1 MTNPYALDQIE
12 AAPQV
17 GSNNPFALSAIEA
30 DQQTAVRGSLASS
43 MSANPDQAAR
53 ARSLAAE
60 TGLPAAAIERNLPE
74 VEHSTKLDAY
84 ARMIADKPVTR
95 QFLTQPEN
103 ARVAHDDVESM
114 SLIETLANSFRRG
127 VPGLQQG
134 LAATALRAN
143 AGQLEQFDAVAARI
157 DAGEKPASVRAAD
170 DPMGVAYMTPEQRN
184 RMRASISTPLAG
196 NIATVADTQ
205 QERQAIQQPG
215 VVGDVLD
222 AKTFGAAFSAFLTAP
237 VQFIASIGPESL
249 ISSAPGL
256 LAAIPAGIAAGP
268 GAAAAVMG
276 AGSFASDF
284 GSSIVEA
291 LTKSGVD
298 VADPTALAA
307 ATQNGPLMR
316 EVAAQ
321 AFAHASVVGSV
332 DGASGGLASKVVLPS
347 AVAARLATRPVA
359 RELTNAAIQVPAQG
373 ALGGVGEAGGQIA
386 AGQDIQ
392 PGSILAE
399 IVGEAFTAPA
409 EIGGIA
415 GRRVVERMQEA
426 RAAGAAAV
434 RVEEALK
441 VAEASKLRAR
451 DPAAFREFVD
461 QVADGGETPTEFY
474 IDPQT
479 LANTLNQSGVTMQE
493 LQALAPSLAEQMTPE
508 NFVPGADLRISV
520 AELLAAPAEITAPLV
535 DHLRESEG
543 AMTRAEAAQYL
554 SEKGAAIQQEVQAEL
569 GRQDGRAAYQAEVD
583 QVRDQ
588 FQAQLDAVGR
598 HAPAVNTAYATMLGN
613 FYAAQAR
620 RAGLTPQ
627 ELMQRYRL
635 GVTAQEGTGRQRLD
649 QSAPAGRTITAA
661 NFQAMPADARGAR
674 DLNAFSDMVTSEVT
688 AALSAG
694 QAVTL
699 YADGKPIPIVSVSA
713 GMMADA
719 TGQRWGTMA
728 LATGTDASNRVQI
741 DSPSISTAPASPAS
755 PGKPRS
761 GPRASLSFGE
771 DITATPSVIA
781 LLQGADLS
789 SFLHEAGHFFLE
801 VQADLAARIQG
812 KILDGDTVTDGE
824 RQIVADME
832 TVLASFGITG
842 TPDQSALTT
851 WLSTPLEQKREH
863 HETFARSFER
873 YAMEGKAPNQ
883 ALQEIFQRFRAWL
896 TQVYRTLKGLDV
908 ELDDDVRAVFDRM
921 LATDQAI
928 QEAQDARNM
937 GPLFSTPEQGGM
949 TPEEYAAYQAL
960 GQRATAEASEE
971 LDTRLLKDLK
981 WLRTARDKA
990 LKARQKEVAAL
1001 RSETMIEV
1009 RSEVMAEP
1017 VYRAWQFLTSKVS
1030 PAVSAAMKK
1039 TSARTLDPARDNLFT
1054 AISKLGG
1061 LNKAAVES
1069 QWGKQDKLEGG
1080 VFGMPLLRQEGLSI
1094 DAMAERL
1101 VEVGYLMPD
1110 EAGRA
1115 DLSVFEELFADQAR
1129 GVDRFSIQHD
1139 YAGEQ
1144 PTESLVDPDELRGK
1158 LNTADLKNRYGDA
1171 PDAVWR
1177 TLSARRMTNSTGLD
1191 ADVLAES
1198 FGFAS
1203 GDQLV
1208 QALAAAQPPAE
1219 AIDALTDQRMLERHG
1234 DIGSKAELDRAAD
1247 EAVHNQLRAR
1257 IIATEL
1263 KALEKASTRRES
1275 SDSLYGGGTVDVM
1288 AQAARN
1294 LAREA
1299 VGRVKLKDLRP
1310 KVYAAAEA
1318 RSAKLA
1324 QQSIGNVA
1332 EAAMHKRN
1340 QLINNFATAAAYD
1353 AQAEIAKADAFFKKV
1368 LAQPIATVAKSRDAG
1383 TVQAAR
1389 AILADFGIG
1398 AKGEPAAKYLQTLAA
1413 DDPGMYAVLRD
1424 RIEALTATAKPVKEM
1439 SVDEFRAL
1447 ADEIQGLWHQARRA
1461 REVEIDGE
1469 TLDIEKVKLEL
1480 VQTLTARGV
1489 PAVAPGEGRAVTES
1503 ERRLTKLQTARA
1515 ALRRVEAWVQARDG
1529 AAGIGPF
1536 RQYIW
1541 QPIKEA
1547 ADAYR
1552 ADKAVYIRRYKEL
1565 LEGLS
1570 LGKARIEA
1578 PELGYVFGY
1587 SRGGSGKAEILHA
1600 ILHTGN
1606 ASNLRKLLLGR
1617 GWATQNEVTGE
1628 LDTGRWDA
1636 FVRRMIAEGVLGKKE
1651 FDFAQGVWDLLEGTK
1666 ALAQR
1671 THRDVFG
1678 SYFDEVTADGFTNE
1692 FGVYRGGY
1700 VPAMMDAEVVKDA
1713 ATRALQEDE
1722 QQTMA
1727 YAFPSTQKG
1736 FTKSRVENNKP
1747 LLLDLRTLGSHID
1760 KVLLFS
1766 HMERPVRDVRRVLG
1780 SRDVSELLH
1789 RVDPTAYDGLLT
1801 PWLNRAARQVVETR
1815 IPGDNGLLRT
1825 FSKMRQRA
1833 GLAAMFG
1840 NLSNAAQQ
1848 ITGFSL
1854 ALLKVKPRHLGHGLV
1869 TYLMAPRHTARAV
1882 AEASPYMAARMDNEV
1897 QVMTD
1902 AIDEILLNP
1911 NLYEKTQQWVAKHGY
1926 FLQAAVDNV
1935 MGPIIWTGAYNQAL
1949 EDGRST
1955 TDARRLADS
1964 AVRETQGSTLP
1975 EDVSR
1980 METGNTFVRMFTQ
1993 FAGYFNMQANLLGT
2007 EFVNMMQEL
2016 GMRKRAGKGL
2026 YIFTLG
2032 FLVPAMAA
2040 ELIALG
2046 FKGGPEDDDQ
2056 DGEIWDD
2063 WLMAVGVRAP
2073 VKGVFAMVPGLGQV
2087 MTAGLNSLNDK
2098 PYDDRISVSPAIS
2111 MLESA
2116 IGVPTQVYKAIAA
2129 DGEVNGRKL
2138 VRDLATLISMTTGI
2152 PATLVARPAGYALGM
2167 AQDRIE
2173 PTSAPDAVRGMLT
2186 GTPSPESKK

>member
-1 MTNPYALDQIE
+1 MTNPYALDQIDA
-12 AAPQV
+12 AAPV
-17 GSNNPFALSAIEA
+17 SNNPFALTTIEA
-30 DQQTAVRGSLASS
+30 DQQTALRGSLASS
-43 MSANPDQAAR
+43 MTANPDQAAR
-53 ARSLAAE
+53 ARSLATQ

-74 VEHSTKLDAY
+74 VEQTTKLDAY
-84 ARMIADKPVTR
+84 SRMIADKPVTR

-134 LAATALRAN
+134 IAATALRAN
-143 AGQLEQFDAVAARI
+143 AGQLDQFDAIAARI
-157 DAGEKPASVRAAD
+157 DAGEKPTSIRAAD
-170 DPMGVAYMTPEQRN
+170 DPMGVAYMSQEQRT
-184 RMRASISTPLAG
+184 RMRANISTPLAG
-196 NIATVADTQ
+196 NIATIASTQ
-205 QERQAIQQPG
+205 KERLAIPQPG
-215 VVGDVLD
+215 VVGAVLE
-222 AKTFGAAFSAFLTAP
+222 AKTFGAAFDAFMTAP
-237 VQFIASIGPESL
+237 VQFISSIGPESL

-256 LAAIPAGIAAGP
+256 LAAIPAGIVAGP

-276 AGSFASDF
+276 AGSFATDY

-291 LTKSGVD
+291 LTNAGVD
-298 VADPTALAA
+298 VSNPTTLAA
-307 ATQNGPLMR
+307 ATQNAPLMR

-332 DGASGGLASKVVLPS
+332 DGASGGLASKVMLPK
-347 AVAARLATRPVA
+347 VMAARLATRPVA
-359 RELTNAAIQVPAQG
+359 RELTNAALQVPAQG
-373 ALGGVGEAGGQIA
+373 ALGGIGEAGGELA
-386 AGQDIQ
+386 AGQDLQ
-392 PGSILAE
+392 PGNILAE

-409 EIGGIA
+409 EVGGIA

-426 RAAGAAAV
+426 RAAGAAAA
-434 RVEEALK
+434 RVEEAVK

-461 QVADGGETPTEFY
+461 QVADGGRSPSEFY

-479 LANTLNQSGVTMQE
+479 LANTLNQSGTTMAE
-493 LQALAPSLAEQMTPE
+493 LQALAPSLAAQMTPE

-520 AELLAAPAEITAPLV
+520 AELMAAPSEITAPLI
-535 DHLRESEG
+535 DHLRETEG
-543 AMTRAEAAQYL
+543 GMTRAEATQYL
-554 SEKGAAIQQEVQAEL
+554 NEKGAAIQQEVQTEL
-569 GRQDGRAAYQAEVD
+569 SRQYVRSAHQAEVD
-583 QVRDQ
+583 TARDY
-588 FQAQLDAVGR
+588 FQAQLDSAGR

-613 FYAAQAR
+613 FYATQAE
-620 RAGLTPQ
+620 RAGMTTQ

-635 GVTAQEGTGRQRLD
+635 NVTSEVATGRQRLD
-649 QSAPAGRTITAA
+649 QSAPSGRTITAA
-661 NFQAMPADARGAR
+661 DFQAMPADARGAR
-674 DLNAFSDMVTSEVT
+674 DLNAFSQMVTGEVA
-688 AALSAG
+688 AALHAG
-694 QAVTL
+694 QSVTL
-699 YADGKPIPIVSVSA
+699 YADGKPISIVAVDA

-719 TGQRWGTMA
+719 SGQRWGTMA
-728 LATGTDASNRVQI
+728 LATGGDSSNRVQI
-741 DSPSISTAPASPAS
+741 ESQAASTTSAFPAPTRTA
-755 PGKPRS
+755 G
-761 GPRASLSFGE
+761 GPRAALTFGD
-771 DITATPSVIA
+771 DIAASPSVIA

-789 SFLHEAGHFFLE
+789 SFLHESGHFYLE

-824 RQIVADME
+824 RQIVADMD

-842 TPDQSALTT
+842 MPDQSALTT
-851 WLSTPLEQKREH
+851 WLSMSLEEKREH

-873 YAMEGKAPNQ
+873 YAMEGNAPSQ
-883 ALQEIFQRFRAWL
+883 ALQEIFQRFRAWMI
-896 TQVYRTLKGLDV
+896 QVYRTLKGLNVD
-908 ELDDDVRAVFDRM
+908 LSNDVRAVFDRM
-921 LATDQAI
+921 LATDDAI
-928 QEAQDARNM
+928 QAAQDARDM
-937 GPLFSTPEQGGM
+937 GPLFSTAEQGGM
-949 TPEEYAAYQAL
+949 TPAEYAAYQAL

-971 LDTRLLKDLK
+971 LDGRLLQDMK
-981 WLRTARDKA
+981 WLRAARDKA
-990 LKARQKEVAAL
+990 LRARQKEVAAL

-1009 RSEVMAEP
+1009 RGEVMAEP
-1017 VYRAWQFLTSKVS
+1017 VYRAWQFLTSKIS
-1030 PAVSAAMKK
+1030 PAVSSTLKK
-1039 TSARTLDPARDNLFT
+1039 TGARTLNPAVDNLFT
-1054 AISKLGG
+1054 AVAKLGG
-1061 LNKAAVES
+1061 LNKVAVES
-1069 QWGKQDKLEGG
+1069 QWGVQDKVESG
-1080 VFGMPLLRQEGLSI
+1080 VFGMPLLRKEGLSI

-1110 EAGRA
+1110 EDGKA

-1129 GVDRFSIQHD
+1129 GVDRFSVQHD

-1158 LNTADLKNRYGDA
+1158 LNTDDLKNRYGDA

-1177 TLSARRMTNSTGLD
+1177 TLSARRMTNTEGLD

-1208 QALAAAQPPAE
+1208 QALAAAQPPAQ

-1234 DIGSKAELDRAAD
+1234 DIASKAELDRAAD

-1257 IIATEL
+1257 VIATEL
-1263 KALEKASTRRES
+1263 KALEKATTRRDS

-1294 LAREA
+1294 FAREA
-1299 VGRVKLKDLRP
+1299 VGRVKLQDLRP

-1324 QQSIGNVA
+1324 QQSLGNLT

-1340 QLINNFATAAAYD
+1340 QLVNNYATRAAYD

-1368 LAQPIATVAKSRDAG
+1368 LAQPIATVAKTRDVG

-1389 AILADFGIG
+1389 AILAEFGIG
-1398 AKGEPAAKYLQTLAA
+1398 TKGERAAKYLETMAA
-1413 DDPGMYAVLRD
+1413 DDPGMHAVLRD
-1424 RIEALTATAKPVKEM
+1424 KIEALTATAKPVKEM

-1447 ADEIQGLWHQARRA
+1447 ADEIEGLWHQARRA
-1461 REVEIDGE
+1461 REVEIDGQM
-1469 TLDIEKVKLEL
+1469 LDVEMVKGEL
-1480 VQTLTARGV
+1480 VQTLTARGI
-1489 PAVAPGEGRAVTES
+1489 PDVAPGEGRAVTES

-1529 AAGIGPF
+1529 AEGIGPF
-1536 RQYIW
+1536 RRYIW

-1565 LEGLS
+1565 LEGLN
-1570 LGKARIEA
+1570 LGKSRVDA

-1600 ILHTGN
+1600 LLHTGN

-1617 GWATQNEVTGE
+1617 GWATQNEITGE

-1678 SYFDEVTADGFTNE
+1678 AYFDEVTADGFANE
-1692 FGVYRGGY
+1692 FGTYRGGY
-1700 VPAMMDAEVVKDA
+1700 VPAMMDTEVVKDA

-1747 LLLDLRTLGSHID
+1747 LLLDLRTLGGHID

-1766 HMERPVRDVRRVLG
+1766 HMESPVRDVRKVLA
-1780 SRDVSELLH
+1780 SREVSELLH
-1789 RVDPTAYDGLLT
+1789 RADPTAFDGLLT
-1801 PWLNRAARQVVETR
+1801 PWLNRAARQTVETR

-1840 NLSNAAQQ
+1840 NISNSAQQ

-1869 TYLMAPRHTARAV
+1869 TYLMAPRQTARAV
-1882 AEASPYMAARMDNEV
+1882 AEASQYMANRMDNEV

-1926 FLQAAVDNV
+1926 FMQAAVDNV

-2016 GMRKRAGKGL
+2016 GMRKRVGKGL

-2032 FLVPAMAA
+2032 YLVPAMAA
-2040 ELIALG
+2040 EAIALG
-2046 FKGGPEDDDQ
+2046 FKGGPDDEDK
-2056 DGEIWDD
+2056 DGELWDD
-2063 WLMAVGVRAP
+2063 WLMAVGVKAP
-2073 VKGVFAMVPGLGQV
+2073 IKGVFAMVPGLGQV
-2087 MTAGLNSLNDK
+2087 LTAGMNSLNDK
-2098 PYDDRISVSPAIS
+2098 PYDDRISLSPAVS
-2111 MLESA
+2111 MFES
-2116 IGVPTQVYKAIAA
+2116 GIAGNVKTA
-2129 DGEVNGRKL
+2129 KQLVAGEEMDGRRV

-2152 PATLVARPAGYALGM
+2152 PATLIARPVGYALG
-2167 AQDRIE
+2167 ASQGRIE
-2173 PTSAPDAVRGMLT
+2173 PTSGPDAARGLLT
-2186 GTPSPESKK
+2186 GTPSPESKR